1 MLTALQLLNIIKQT
15 GKTLGQLAAEVT
27 TYPQELVNVR
37 VTDKK
42 AALDN
47 EKIKEVIA
55 KVEDKMGDD
64 GRVLVRPS
72 GTEDLLRVMAE
83 APTKEEV
90 HDYVMQI
97 VAVVEEEMGVSEA

>member
-1 MLTALQLLNIIKQT
+1 M
-15 GKTLGQLAAEVT
+15 T
-27 TYPQELVNVR
+27 TYPQELINVR

-42 AALDN
+42 AALDDP
-47 EKIKEVIA
+47 EIKAVIA
-55 KVEDKMGDD
+55 AVEEKMGTE

-83 APTKEEV
+83 APTKELV

-97 VAVVEEEMGVSEA
+97 VTVVKDRMGVEE

>member
-1 MLTALQLLNIIKQT
+1 MPISAS
-15 GKTLGQLAAEVT
+15 T

-47 EKIKEVIA
+47 EKIKAKIAEVEA
-55 KVEDKMGDD
+55 KMAGE

-72 GTEDLLRVMAE
+72 GTEDLLRVIAE
-83 APTKEEV
+83 APTKELV
-90 HDYVMQI
+90 HNYVMEI
-97 VAVVEEEMGVSEA
+97 VDVVEYDYLED